1 MSTKFY
7 CMKCK
12 KSVNEEPYCHVV
24 EKNNKYSLKSICHNC
39 GTKLTKFCKKED
51 AEKYKSD
58 CKSSSRKSA
67 ARKSSS
73 RKSAA
78 RKSASRKSTA
88 RKSASRKSAS
98 RKSAARKSAARK
110 SASRKSA
117 ARKSAARKSA
127 ARKSAARK
135 SAARKSASRKT
146 AARKSAARKSA
157 SRKTAA
163 RKSAAR
169 KSAARKSVAR
179 KSTARKSAS
188 RKSAARKSAARK
200 SAARKSVARKSVAR
214 KSATEYIKMKS
225 KIKNTSHTWGELRDA
240 LKPEGPFK
248 DIYTRWDAIRD
259 KNKVLEIMW
268 DSISN
273 NRAAV
278 DELTTMNKL
287 VRGDTANIAYHIRTF
302 THWISMSIT
311 DRGVD
316 HNTFLYKNRTV
327 LKNVIDSL
335 TLTIYKVLADSLY
348 TTITNKKSA
357 LGAPS
362 TVLKNPQT
370 GENLLL
376 LFYFNLV
383 QYFLI
388 VNFNAEQTQN
398 FYEQYLRVWVEGYD
412 LTLEEFPNRVV
423 TYGDTSPMGQTPSC
437 YLGAIYQLFV
447 VLYSFLEDQDKT
459 KKLQTFEKTQ
469 YIGNLL
475 QEYHKIHDKKI
486 EDVELK
492 TDSKVVKYV
501 DKFKKYAKARI
512 KDNLIRG
519 NKQDKEEW
527 YDVINAIGDT
537 ILMSYD
543 FRSRKKCNVK

>member
-1 MSTKFY
+1 
-7 CMKCK
+7 
-12 KSVNEEPYCHVV
+12 
-24 EKNNKYSLKSICHNC
+24 
-39 GTKLTKFCKKED
+39 
-51 AEKYKSD
+51 
-58 CKSSSRKSA
+58 
-67 ARKSSS
+67 
-73 RKSAA
+73 
-78 RKSASRKSTA
+78 
-88 RKSASRKSAS
+88 
-98 RKSAARKSAARK
+98 
-110 SASRKSA
+110 
-117 ARKSAARKSA
+117 
-127 ARKSAARK
+127 
-135 SAARKSASRKT
+135 
-146 AARKSAARKSA
+146 
-157 SRKTAA
+157 
-163 RKSAAR
+163 
-169 KSAARKSVAR
+169 
-179 KSTARKSAS
+179 
-188 RKSAARKSAARK
+188 
-200 SAARKSVARKSVAR
+200 
-214 KSATEYIKMKS
+214 
-225 KIKNTSHTWGELRDA
+225 
-240 LKPEGPFK
+240 
-248 DIYTRWDAIRD
+248 
-259 KNKVLEIMW
+259 
-268 DSISN
+268 
-273 NRAAV
+273 
-278 DELTTMNKL
+278 
-287 VRGDTANIAYHIRTF
+287 
-302 THWISMSIT
+302 MSIT

-357 LGAPS
+357 PGAPS

-398 FYEQYLRVWVEGYD
+398 FYEQYLRVWVEGYN
-412 LTLEEFPNRVV
+412 LTLEKFPNRVV

-459 KKLQTFEKTQ
+459 KKRKHKPLPLQTFEKNQ

-475 QEYHKIHDKKI
+475 QEYHKIHDKEI

-501 DKFKKYAKARI
+501 DEFKKYAKARI

-543 FRSRKKCNVK
+543 FRSHKKM

>member
-1 MSTKFY
+1 
-7 CMKCK
+7 
-12 KSVNEEPYCHVV
+12 
-24 EKNNKYSLKSICHNC
+24 
-39 GTKLTKFCKKED
+39 
-51 AEKYKSD
+51 
-58 CKSSSRKSA
+58 
-67 ARKSSS
+67 
-73 RKSAA
+73 
-78 RKSASRKSTA
+78 
-88 RKSASRKSAS
+88 
-98 RKSAARKSAARK
+98 
-110 SASRKSA
+110 
-117 ARKSAARKSA
+117 
-127 ARKSAARK
+127 
-135 SAARKSASRKT
+135 
-146 AARKSAARKSA
+146 
-157 SRKTAA
+157 
-163 RKSAAR
+163 
-169 KSAARKSVAR
+169 
-179 KSTARKSAS
+179 
-188 RKSAARKSAARK
+188 
-200 SAARKSVARKSVAR
+200 
-214 KSATEYIKMKS
+214 MKS

-357 LGAPS
+357 LGTPS

-423 TYGDTSPMGQTPSC
+423 TYGDASPMGQTPSC
-437 YLGAIYQLFV
+437 YLGTIYQLFV

-459 KKLQTFEKTQ
+459 KKPLQTFEKNQ

-475 QEYHKIHDKKI
+475 QEYHKIHDKEI

-501 DKFKKYAKARI
+501 DEFKKYAKARI

-543 FRSRKKCNVK
+543 FRSHKKCNVK

>member
-1 MSTKFY
+1 
-7 CMKCK
+7 
-12 KSVNEEPYCHVV
+12 
-24 EKNNKYSLKSICHNC
+24 
-39 GTKLTKFCKKED
+39 
-51 AEKYKSD
+51 
-58 CKSSSRKSA
+58 
-67 ARKSSS
+67 
-73 RKSAA
+73 
-78 RKSASRKSTA
+78 
-88 RKSASRKSAS
+88 
-98 RKSAARKSAARK
+98 
-110 SASRKSA
+110 
-117 ARKSAARKSA
+117 
-127 ARKSAARK
+127 
-135 SAARKSASRKT
+135 
-146 AARKSAARKSA
+146 
-157 SRKTAA
+157 
-163 RKSAAR
+163 
-169 KSAARKSVAR
+169 
-179 KSTARKSAS
+179 
-188 RKSAARKSAARK
+188 
-200 SAARKSVARKSVAR
+200 
-214 KSATEYIKMKS
+214 MKS

-273 NRAAV
+273 NSAAV

-357 LGAPS
+357 PGVPS

-412 LTLEEFPNRVV
+412 LTLEKFPNRVV

-459 KKLQTFEKTQ
+459 KKRKHIPLPLQTFEKTQ
-469 YIGNLL
+469 YIGTLL
-475 QEYHKIHDKKI
+475 QEYHKIHDKEI

-501 DKFKKYAKARI
+501 DEFKKYAKARI

-543 FRSRKKCNVK
+543 FRSHKKCNVK